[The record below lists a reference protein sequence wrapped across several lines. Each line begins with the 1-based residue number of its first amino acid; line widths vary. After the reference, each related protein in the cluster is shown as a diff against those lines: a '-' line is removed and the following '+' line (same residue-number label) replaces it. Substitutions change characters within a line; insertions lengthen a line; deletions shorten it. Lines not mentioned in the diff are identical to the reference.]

1 MDKREARSEHV
12 PREVYRVPAMIAPES
27 PEITETGGTD
37 DDNDVIKE
45 REKQET
51 IEKEGGG
58 ICNRIERLSENDRR
72 RRRRRHASQDDVIR
86 GITERIR
93 ERIGEDRRG

>member
-45 REKQET
+45 REKQ
-51 IEKEGGG
+51 
-58 ICNRIERLSENDRR
+58 
-72 RRRRRHASQDDVIR
+72 
-86 GITERIR
+86 
-93 ERIGEDRRG
+93 